1 MSFSGKT
8 AKFRIRCKYLFILQ
22 LILFSIPALKCM
34 AQVEDDGDKI
44 FTSTYNEKARDLY
57 IQSTSFMLQNR
68 YADVEKLLVKAIKID
83 TAYIDAYMRLSSVYR
98 SLQEPDFEEQV
109 YKDVIRVR
117 PDFPFS
123 YFNYGYLQMS
133 QDKYEEAIDNF
144 DHYLTVQLKSDKFTV
159 KARQNIDICRYRSY
173 MIKHPVEFKFVNMGP
188 NINTPLD
195 EYWPVLTADD
205 QTLYFTRKLVIS
217 QDKRLGMS
225 RFNEDVYF
233 STFENNEWTLAQP
246 VPGFINTD
254 QNEGALS
261 ITPDGNTMYFTICAD
276 KGERPDFIG
285 WCDIYISELKNG
297 KWTYPKNLGPPI
309 NTESKETQPSI
320 SFDGKTL
327 FFSSNRPG
335 TYGKLD
341 IWQSTKKEDGTWGDP
356 VNLGP
361 KINTPQNEESPFIH
375 ADDQTL
381 YFSSDGH
388 LGMGGTDLYMSKR
401 MPDMS
406 FDSVKNL
413 GYPINDSKNQ
423 RSLFI
428 NSSGTK
434 AYFSSGLEEKDNG
447 MDIYYF
453 DIPKEIKPAPV
464 CYLKGTVF
472 DAKTRVMLS
481 ANFQLIDI
489 ETGKTVIEST
499 TDDVTGK
506 FLVAVPSNTNYVVNV
521 SKNGYLF
528 YSDHLEIKGIKSSA
542 YEKDIPLQPI
552 EVGQKIVLNNIFF
565 EFDSASLKKE
575 SVVEMS
581 KVIDFLNK
589 YPNVKVEIGGHTD
602 DRGTP
607 AYNITLSQKRAETVY
622 NYLISVGK
630 ISKDRL
636 SYKGYGKSQLLSTDI
651 SETARAQ
658 NRRTEFKI
666 IGM

>member
-1 MSFSGKT
+1 MNILNKIDRLIKG
-8 AKFRIRCKYLFILQ
+8 CKYIFIL
-22 LILFSIPALKCM
+22 LIFILSMPAFRCL
-34 AQVEDDGDKI
+34 AQPDDDVNKI
-44 FTSTYNEKARDLY
+44 FTSTTSEKAQNLY
-57 IQSTSFMLQNR
+57 IQSTTYMFEKKYVEM
-68 YADVEKLLVKAIKID
+68 EKLLVKAIKID
-83 TAYIDAYMRLSSVYR
+83 SGYVDAYMRLSTVYR
-98 SLQEPDFEEQV
+98 ELQEPNFEEQV
-109 YKDVIRVR
+109 YKDLIRIR

-123 YFNYGYLQMS
+123 FFNYAVLLMS
-133 QDKYEEAIDNF
+133 QEKFREAEYNF
-144 DHYLTVQLKSDKFTV
+144 DQYLYVQVRPDKFTE
-159 KARQNIDICRYRSY
+159 KAKKNLAICHYREY
-173 MIKHPVEFKFVNMGP
+173 MIQHPVEFKFVNIGS
-188 NINTPLD
+188 NINTELD

-205 QTLYFTRKLVIS
+205 QILYFTRKLVTS
-217 QDKRLGMS
+217 TDKRMGMS
-225 RFNEDVYF
+225 RFNEDVFYSRF
-233 STFENNEWTLAQP
+233 DDSVWSIAQP
-246 VPGFINTD
+246 IPGFMNSS

-276 KGERPDFIG
+276 IEAPADFVG
-285 WCDIYISELKNG
+285 WCDIYYSEFRNS
-297 KWTYPKNLGPPI
+297 KWSLPKNLGAPI
-309 NTESKETQPSI
+309 NTVSKETQPSI

-327 FFSSNRPG
+327 FYSSNRPG
-335 TYGKLD
+335 TFGKLD
-341 IWQSTKKEDGTWGDP
+341 IWKSQKKDDGSWGEP

-388 LGMGGTDLYMSKR
+388 LGMGGTDLYMAKR
-401 MPDMS
+401 MPDLS
-406 FDSVKNL
+406 YDSVRNL
-413 GYPINDSKNQ
+413 GYPINTATNQ

-434 AYFSSGLEEKDNG
+434 AYFSSGLEEQQNG
-447 MDIYYF
+447 MDIFSF
-453 DIPKEIKPAPV
+453 DIPKEIKPDPV

-472 DAKTRVMLS
+472 DAKTKVRLS

-489 ETGKTVIEST
+489 ETGKIIIESVT
-499 TDDVTGK
+499 EEGTGK

-521 SKNGYLF
+521 SRNGYLF
-528 YSDHLEIKGIKSSA
+528 YSDHLQIKGIKSSA

-565 EFDSASLKKE
+565 EFDSTSLKQE
-575 SVVEMS
+575 SVIEMG

-589 YPNVKVEIGGHTD
+589 YPNIKVEIGGHTD

-622 NYLISVGK
+622 NYLIKVGK
-630 ISKDRL
+630 INKDRL
-636 SYKGYGKSQLLSTDI
+636 SFKGYGKSQLISADTTDI
-651 SETARAQ
+651 GRAL